1 MARDGYAWW
10 YVDALS
16 DDGAHALTLIAFVGS
31 VFSPYYAAA
40 RRRAPADPEQHVAVN
55 VALHG
60 PRSHRWTMTER
71 GRQRLQRDAGHLRIG
86 PSTLRWHGEELGVEL
101 DEWCVPWPRRV
112 RGRLRLSA
120 LALPGTAFA
129 LDAAGRH
136 RWQPIAPLARIE
148 VAFDEPA
155 LRWSGHAYFDH
166 NRGDEPLERAF
177 RHWSWA
183 RRTLADGGM
192 GIDYDVLRQDGSRLG
207 LALACGGDGR
217 LVDAE
222 PLALTALPRSR
233 WGVARPSR
241 GPMTLWRTLE
251 DGPFYARSLL
261 RSADGRQQAVHE
273 SLSLERFDRR
283 WVQALLPFRMPR
295 RA

>member
-1 MARDGYAWW
+1 M
-10 YVDALS
+10 
-16 DDGAHALTLIAFVGS
+16 IAFVGS

-55 VALHG
+55 VALYG
-60 PRSHRWTMTER
+60 AGAQRWAMTER
-71 GRQRLQRDAGHLRIG
+71 GRQRLERDAGHLRIG
-86 PSTLRWHGEELGVEL
+86 ASLLRWQGEELRAEI
-101 DEWCVPWPRRV
+101 DEWSVPWPRRL

-120 LALPGTAFA
+120 QALPATGFA

-148 VAFDEPA
+148 VAFEHPA
-155 LRWSGHAYFDH
+155 LRWSGNAYLDH

-177 RHWSWA
+177 RHWSWS
-183 RRTLADGGM
+183 RRTLADGGT

-207 LALACGGDGR
+207 LALACAADGR
-217 LVDAE
+217 LTAAD
-222 PLALTALPRSR
+222 PLAPTVLPPTR

-261 RSADGRQQAVHE
+261 RSAEGRQHAVHE
-273 SLSLERFDRR
+273 SLSLERFGRR